1 MGRKFIA
8 LTVALSLFETC
19 VARGQSPHGS
29 GGGRGKGLGGH
40 SQFNLPHERAS
51 QLSPEDR
58 QRFNRNAE
66 RWMQMTGEERRIMRD
81 HERLRREK
89 VKQEA
94 TTALR
99 ESGLQLDA
107 EKRAQFE
114 SRYMQ
119 ERSKIEHTM
128 RQELETKRQQEVP
141 ALIERL
147 KKEFQPQQNNSS
159 PRPSVSPRP
168 GD

>member
-1 MGRKFIA
+1 
-8 LTVALSLFETC
+8 
-19 VARGQSPHGS
+19 
-29 GGGRGKGLGGH
+29 
-40 SQFNLPHERAS
+40 
-51 QLSPEDR
+51 
-58 QRFNRNAE
+58 
-66 RWMQMTGEERRIMRD
+66 MQMTGEERRIMRD